1 MRILLPALAAV
12 LTASIIQPAPGSA
25 ATRWSPGSCIGS
37 AVCTAMQAGNVLLAA
52 GHGGGMGGGGG
63 GMGGTGGGMGG
74 GTGGGMGGGTGGGM
88 GGTGGG
94 MGGGSGMGTGGS
106 GAGSGSSAGSLNG
119 ERHWYQCV
127 TPFGR
132 CSYAASG
139 SPSKGDSCYCASAQS
154 PGKIE

>member
-1 MRILLPALAAV
+1 M
-12 LTASIIQPAPGSA
+12 
-25 ATRWSPGSCIGS
+25 
-37 AVCTAMQAGNVLLAA
+37 AGEWAAA
-52 GHGGGMGGGGG
+52 GAAWVEPAGAWAAAL
-63 GMGGTGGGMGG
+63 
-74 GTGGGMGGGTGGGM
+74 GGGTGGGM